1 MNQIEREEEHLEQ
14 QLARGEISLAEY
26 NKELR
31 ELHRDFRASIQEQ
44 AEQAYQDVMDRL
56 WIGISRHG
64 GRVRGPR
71 LNLIDLPEPKP

>member
-44 AEQAYQDVMDRL
+44 AEQAYQDVMDRY
-56 WIGISRHG
+56 
-64 GRVRGPR
+64 
-71 LNLIDLPEPKP
+71 